1 MEAIQDQRE
10 EFRQLGIM
18 ADWSSETET
27 YRTMGT
33 FVDGVPQSRADLC
46 YRSSI

>member
-10 EFRQLGIM
+10 EFQQLGIM

-27 YRTMGT
+27 YRTMGMC
-33 FVDGVPQSRADLC
+33 VDGGSQLGANLY
-46 YRSSI
+46 YRPSI